1 MTDNTEDYSFDSSS
15 FDNEDLGVDNVGD
28 DVIYRFDDS
37 NDFDDDEGDEPVTIV
52 DDISSSLRVHK
63 PQKYEFSGA
72 SEVVDGAV
80 TVVHLDDEGNEH
92 SQVIDLASPELSRE
106 EARELTKTI
115 RTQTNV
121 LYLLIARAHAGK
133 AHIALGYSS
142 FEAYIRAEF
151 DYSKSYA
158 YKLINQANIISAI
171 EEVMPEG
178 TQVYVSDATARGLKA
193 SMNSFIPELESR
205 VSANPEEDPA
215 AIMDELVQQYR
226 ENRDSTPDDSSELDD
241 DDQFGEGGGD
251 FNGNGGGG
259 EYQGGGNGEY
269 QGGGNEEGDFESD
282 YDTEN
287 YDEEA
292 DEDAFDG
299 EDGQTV
305 RRRYEAVYNLYT
317 ALSQFSQMPSND
329 DIIKTIP
336 PERRPQV
343 TAYLETAVT
352 WLQNFREEWVR
363 EIVEAEETNEF
374 SEDDDN
380 DSEHDE
386 ENESSNDEASDT
398 EEHEYQ

>member
-1 MTDNTEDYSFDSSS
+1 MSDDRDDYSFDSNS
-15 FDNEDLGVDNVGD
+15 FDNEDLGVDNVDD
-28 DVIYRFDDS
+28 DVVFRYDDS
-37 NDFDDDEGDEPVTIV
+37 DDYDDDGGDEPVTIV
-52 DDISSSLRVHK
+52 EDISKSLKVHT
-63 PQKYEFSGA
+63 PQNYEFSGA

-80 TVVHLDDEGNEH
+80 TVMHLDDEGNQH
-92 SQVIDLASPELSRE
+92 SQVIDLASPELSRD
-106 EARELTKTI
+106 EAEKLTKTI
-115 RTQTNV
+115 QTQSNV

-133 AHIALGYSS
+133 AHIALGYTS

-158 YKLINQANIISAI
+158 YKLINQANIINTIA
-171 EEVMPEG
+171 EVMPAG
-178 TQVYVSDATARGLKA
+178 TQVYVSDATARGLKS
-193 SMNSFIPELESR
+193 SMDDFIPELESR
-205 VSANPEEDPA
+205 LASQPDEDPSE
-215 AIMDELVQQYR
+215 IMDELVQKYR
-226 ENRDSTPDDSSELDD
+226 ESRDAPREDESELGDD
-241 DDQFGEGGGD
+241 YDENGGD
-251 FNGNGGGG
+251 FGG
-259 EYQGGGNGEY
+259 GGGNGEY
-269 QGGGNEEGDFESD
+269 SGNGEYRGGNDEDESGFDGD

-317 ALSQFSQMPSND
+317 ALSQFTQMPSNE

-363 EIVEAEETNEF
+363 EIVEAEETTDYDEN
-374 SEDDDN
+374 DDDETS
-380 DSEHDE
+380 DDESDHSEE
-386 ENESSNDEASDT
+386 YGNDENN
-398 EEHEYQ
+398 